1 MVQAL
6 SAFLPACVTA
16 YPLLKD
22 APDYIKFTIFGGL
35 AFTTLGLFIG
45 TLSNSVARRGLAI
58 RLVSFSAIAVLTF
71 CTASQFSS
79 RIYVALTVLIGVVL
93 NLIIMLLQF

>member
-45 TLSNSVARRGLAI
+45 TLSNSVARRGLVI

-71 CTASQFSS
+71 CTACQLSH
-79 RIYVALTVLIGVVL
+79 IYIGLSALGVVL
-93 NLIIMLLQF
+93 NLIVMLLQF